1 MKKNTTEKNAKQKT
15 PAQGRGEPT
24 ELALPGL
31 GLPQIFQDYMRPFDE
46 LMGQFSFPGA
56 AGSPWTALA
65 GKEQNVD
72 VQDRGDHFLLTA
84 ELPGFEKKDIEVRV
98 SSNVVELKAER
109 KTESR
114 NKGTGGGRTE
124 RSYSYFQRYT
134 TLPEQ
139 VVSEKVDGTMK
150 NGILEL
156 KLPKAEP
163 KPKDSSRR
171 VHLN

>member
-1 MKKNTTEKNAKQKT
+1 MTEKNAKAKT

-24 ELALPGL
+24 ELALPGA
-31 GLPQIFQDYMRPFDE
+31 GVPQIFRDYMKPFDE
-46 LMGQFSFPGA
+46 LMSQFSFPGA
-56 AGSPWTALA
+56 TGFPWPALG

-84 ELPGFEKKDIEVRV
+84 ELPGFEKKDVEVRV

-114 NKGTGGGRTE
+114 NEGTDGRKTE
-124 RSYSYFQRYT
+124 RSYSYFQRYM

-139 VVSEKVDGTMK
+139 VRSEKVDGTMK

-163 KPKDSSRR
+163 KPRDGSRR